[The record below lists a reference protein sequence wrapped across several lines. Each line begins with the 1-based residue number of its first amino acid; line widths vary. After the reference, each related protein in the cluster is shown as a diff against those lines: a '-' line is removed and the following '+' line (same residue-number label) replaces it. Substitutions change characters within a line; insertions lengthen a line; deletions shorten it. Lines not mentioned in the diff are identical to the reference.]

1 LADDGVSGA
10 EPEDRLQVHGERYRE
25 IRRQV
30 EEAIRPLATSI
41 DGWHFTCQASAHE
54 LALRTG
60 GYVIIE
66 GAGVPRLGQV
76 LGLELELVDG
86 PDVAFDSERVVPLH
100 RDDAELGAA
109 RIATTV
115 KLRMVRGTGVV
126 YDGDG
131 APFHDGVM
139 RPALPRE
146 VQDWLEKVR
155 PARVDLQI
163 GELRLAPGV
172 PLRLDA
178 GGFDR
183 HTFLCGQS
191 GSGKTYS
198 LGVMLEQLLL
208 ETSLRMVV
216 LDPNSDFVALGQ
228 TREGVAS
235 DVVDRHREH
244 AGVVVRRAAD
254 GGGERLRLR
263 FADLDPRVQAAV
275 LRLDPIRDRG
285 EYSEL
290 VSLLDTWAEADTPIS
305 LEQLLAGGG
314 SEARALGERLR
325 NLGVDRWGVW
335 ARDDE
340 GSIVEEL
347 AARSA
352 RCLVVDLG
360 SLQTLEEKAL
370 VSEAM
375 LATLWRQRTDR
386 QPTLIV
392 VDEAHNVCPSEP
404 ADPIT
409 AIATEHAVRIA
420 AEGRKFG
427 LYMLVSTQRPHKVH
441 EQVLSQ
447 CDNLVLMRMNSRS
460 DLAHVGDLFSF
471 VPPALLAAAT
481 DFGLGE
487 ALVAGKIASHP
498 ALIRFGARI
507 TEEGGSDVP
516 ADWAARR
523 S

>member
-1 LADDGVSGA
+1 MADDGVSAA
-10 EPEDRLQVHGERYRE
+10 EPEDRLQAHGERYRE

-30 EEAIRPLATSI
+30 EEAILPLATSI
-41 DGWHFTCQASAHE
+41 DGRHFTCQASPHE

-86 PDVAFDSERVVPLH
+86 PDVAFDSERVVPLQ

-146 VQDWLEKVR
+146 VQAWLEKVR
-155 PARVDLQI
+155 PARVDLEI

-216 LDPNSDFVALGQ
+216 LDPNSDFVALGR

-235 DVVDRHREH
+235 DVVDRHRER
-244 AGVVVRRAAD
+244 AGVVVRQAAD

-275 LRLDPIRDRG
+275 LRLDPIADRG

-370 VSEAM
+370 VSEAV

-404 ADPIT
+404 GDPIT

-441 EQVLSQ
+441 EQVISQ

-460 DLAHVGDLFSF
+460 DLAHVGELFSF

-516 ADWAARR
+516 ADWASPR